1 MDPSRFQ
8 SSEAG
13 RLVKAPEG
21 FSAFVPAPLPPKI
34 EYGQD
39 LVLALSRADAAL
51 SELSI
56 AGEQLPNP
64 HLLIAPYLRQEAVLS
79 SRIEGTRTTLAELLM
94 DEVAAAPPERDPNDL
109 REVRN
114 YITAL
119 EYGIARLSELPLSL
133 RFVREL
139 HERLMQGV
147 RGAHMTPGEF
157 RRSQN
162 WIGPPGS
169 TLATATYVP
178 PPVNEMKKAL
188 GDWELFLHDR
198 TSLPDLV
205 QCALMHEHFEA
216 IHPFL
221 DGNGRVGRLLITLFL
236 IERGRLTQ
244 PLLYLSA
251 YIEAHRSDYYD
262 ALLRVRTE
270 GDWRSWLIFFL
281 SGVQETAVF
290 AARQAREI
298 ARIREEFRQMVQ
310 DKPKA
315 LALVD
320 HILRTPY
327 ITVAEAERVLS
338 VTNPTARTAVVALVA
353 AGLLEEVGERKWRRL
368 YVARPVLN
376 VLKAPMEDM

>member
-1 MDPSRFQ
+1 VDPARFRA
-8 SSEAG
+8 SAAG
-13 RLVKAPEG
+13 KVVKTPEG
-21 FSAFVPAPLPPKI
+21 FYAFVPAPLPPKLD
-34 EYGQD
+34 YGQE

-56 AGEQLPNP
+56 AGEQVPNP

-79 SRIEGTRTTLAELLM
+79 SRIEGTRTTLSELLM

-114 YITAL
+114 YIEAL
-119 EYGIARLSELPLSL
+119 EYGLARLSELPLSL

-139 HERLMQGV
+139 HERLMRGV

-162 WIGPPGS
+162 WIGPPRC
-169 TLATATYVP
+169 TLANATYVP
-178 PPVNEMKKAL
+178 PPVDEMNKAL
-188 GDWELFLHDR
+188 GEWELFLHDR

-205 QCALMHEHFEA
+205 QCALMHEQFEA

-236 IERGRLTQ
+236 SERGRLTQ

-262 ALLRVRTE
+262 TLLRVRTA
-270 GDWRSWLIFFL
+270 GDWESWLLFFL
-281 SGVQETAVF
+281 GGVQQTAVQG
-290 AARQAREI
+290 AKQAREI
-298 ARIREEFRQMVQ
+298 VRIREEYRRRVQ
-310 DKPKA
+310 GQAKA

-320 HILRTPY
+320 EVLRTPF
-327 ITVAEAERVLS
+327 ITVPEAQRALGVS
-338 VTNPTARTAVVALVA
+338 NPTARTAVNVLVA
-353 AGLLEEVGERKWRRL
+353 AGLLQEVGDRPWRRL
-368 YVARPVLN
+368 YVARPVLD
-376 VLKAPMEDM
+376 VLSALTEEL